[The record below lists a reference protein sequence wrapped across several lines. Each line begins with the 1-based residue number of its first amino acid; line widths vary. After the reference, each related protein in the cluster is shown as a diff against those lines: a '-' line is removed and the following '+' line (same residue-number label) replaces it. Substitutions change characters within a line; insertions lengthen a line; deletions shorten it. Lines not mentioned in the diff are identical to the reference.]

1 MNTIRYLICDDHKIF
16 RQGLKLAL
24 LDDSNLELVGE
35 ASNGIELLE
44 LWKQCKADVILLD
57 IQMPEMDGAETIKH
71 LRAINTEVKIIII
84 SMFEDERFVMHF
96 MEAGA
101 NGFLSKNAEPDE
113 IKDAIYAVCAHGIY
127 FNNRVSGSLLRN
139 VAMKRSKPLAKNIQL
154 TDREMQVLELIC
166 KEYTAT
172 EIAKEIF
179 LSARTVEGIRSSLID
194 KFGVRNTAGL
204 VIYAIRHG
212 LVH

>member
-1 MNTIRYLICDDHKIF
+1 MNTIKYLICDDHKIF

-35 ASNGIELLE
+35 ASNGLELLKQ
-44 LWKQCKADVILLD
+44 WKQCKPDVILLD
-57 IQMPEMDGAETIKH
+57 IQMPEMDGAETIKQ
-71 LRAINTEVKIIII
+71 LRAEDAEVKIIII

-101 NGFLSKNAEPDE
+101 NGFLSKNAEPEE
-113 IKDAIYAVCAHGIY
+113 IKDAIYAVCTHGIY

-139 VAMKRSKPLAKNIQL
+139 VAIKRSKPLPINIQL
-154 TDREMQVLELIC
+154 NEREIQVLELIC
-166 KEYTAT
+166 KEYTTA
-172 EIAKEIF
+172 EIGKEIF
-179 LSARTVEGIRSSLID
+179 LSTRTVEGIRSALIE

-204 VIYAIRHG
+204 VIYAIRYG
-212 LVH
+212 IVY